1 MPRPPAPYD
10 SGVPVPLL
18 DVPRGEFSIEE
29 PWAIPEGCVP
39 VALKRATDGGAPRL
53 ATSVAAYYDD
63 DFLTVIFDADDDKIV
78 ATYLEHDEPLWQ
90 EDVVEIFIA
99 PEGLTPYF
107 EIEVNPLGTTF
118 DARIDSPDGVRATM
132 TTDLAWT
139 CDGLFAALRRDD
151 GKRVQVVIR
160 IPFDSL
166 RKHPNAGNEWRANFF
181 RIDRADRSADH
192 GDDFSAWQPPMK
204 TPPDFH
210 VTAAFGTLRF
220 APPKSS

>member
-1 MPRPPAPYD
+1 MIPAMEIA
-10 SGVPVPLL
+10 VL
-18 DVPRGEFSIEE
+18 DVPRAEFSIED
-29 PWAIPEGCVP
+29 PWAIPDGCVP

-53 ATSVAAYYDD
+53 ATSIAAYYDD
-63 DFLTVIFDADDDKIV
+63 DFFTVLFDCDDDDVV
-78 ATYLEHDEPLWQ
+78 ATYLDHDAPLWQ

-151 GKRVQVVIR
+151 GKRMQIVIR
-160 IPFDSL
+160 IPFAALPKSD
-166 RKHPNAGNEWRANFF
+166 EWRANFF
-181 RIDRADRSADH
+181 RIDRSADRSFGE
-192 GDDFSAWQPPMK
+192 GDDFSAWQPTMK

-210 VTAAFGTLRF
+210 VTAAFGALRF
-220 APPKSS
+220 ARDKSS

>member
-1 MPRPPAPYD
+1 MPRPLTPYD

-29 PWAIPEGCVP
+29 PWAIPTGCTP
-39 VALKRATDGGAPRL
+39 VLLKRATDGGAPRL

-63 DFLTVIFDADDDKIV
+63 DFLTVVFDAEDDEVV
-78 ATYLEHDEPLWQ
+78 ATYLDHDEPLWQ

-118 DARIDSPDGVRATM
+118 DARIDSPDGVRASM

-151 GKRVQVVIR
+151 GKRVQAVIR

-166 RKHPNAGNEWRANFF
+166 KKHPKAGDEWRANFF
-181 RIDRADRSADH
+181 RIDRSAAN
-192 GDDFSAWQPPMK
+192 GDDFSAWQPAMK

-220 APPKSS
+220 GPDKSS

>member
-1 MPRPPAPYD
+1 MPRPLAPYD
-10 SGVPVPLL
+10 SGVPVSVL

-29 PWAIPEGCVP
+29 PWAIPEGCLP
-39 VALKRATDGGAPRL
+39 VALKWATDGGVPRL
-53 ATSVAAYYDD
+53 ATSVAAYYDE
-63 DFLTVIFDADDDKIV
+63 DFLTVVFDADDDEVV

-139 CDGLFAALRRDD
+139 CEGLFAALRRDD
-151 GKRVQVVIR
+151 GKRMQIVIR

-166 RKHPNAGNEWRANFF
+166 EKHPKAGDEWRANVF
-181 RIDRADRSADH
+181 RIDRSATH
-192 GDDFSAWQPPMK
+192 GDDFSAWQPAMK

-210 VTAAFGTLRF
+210 VAAAFGTLRF
-220 APPKSS
+220 APHKSS